1 MIVISEELYDRIV
14 RRMEYIDEQISWD
27 LEQEVEENRMEQ
39 LRRDL
44 EEKYGR

>member
-14 RRMEYIDEQISWD
+14 RRMEHIDESICFD
-27 LEQEVEENRMEQ
+27 LEQEVEEQKMEQ

-44 EEKYGR
+44 ENKYGR